1 MRHHGCVYSSIVNS
15 VSIFTFMTIID
26 ETAIDVGLQEDD
38 DHRSSRLALR
48 SVVHR
53 GKMAIMSVMAEGG
66 NNAPTHFDA
75 KKYSGCADQ
84 RALRTPARQH
94 GLPNIHR

>member
-1 MRHHGCVYSSIVNS
+1 MRHHGRVYSSIVNS

-84 RALRTPARQH
+84 RALRAPARRH
-94 GLPNIHR
+94 GLPSIHR